1 VSNPPPPEDFSGRA
15 AAIAGAC
22 DVPAHMLTEWRQRE
36 AMRRFKFFPSVA
48 EVQEWLAP
56 DLKDERETQRLRLA
70 RPEPEHE
77 RGPRSLEEIAAVRA
91 KAAEARRVL
100 LPDTAPQQRAPV
112 KPLYLT
118 PAQLLPELDRLAKQ
132 GNAIAATRAAHI
144 RKQLAAAS

>member
-1 VSNPPPPEDFSGRA
+1 MSNPPNADDFNART

-56 DLKDERETQRLRLA
+56 DLRDERETAALRLP
-70 RPEPEHE
+70 RPEPEAD
-77 RGPRSLEEIAAVRA
+77 RGLRSMDEILAVRA
-91 KAAEARRVL
+91 KAAEARAVL
-100 LPDTAPQQRAPV
+100 RAAETPAGMAEV
-112 KPLYLT
+112 KPRYLT

-132 GNAIAATRAAHI
+132 GNTIAATRAAAI
-144 RKQLAAAS
+144 RRQIEAAA